1 MNLSVFVSIRSTCG
15 WFARAGGILAAVTL
29 SLAAPAA
36 IAQEAGVVTG
46 TVINAATQKVL
57 ERAVV
62 SVDGTNL
69 STFTL
74 PDGRFRLN
82 GVPAGEQRLVISYA
96 GLEDAT
102 LPVTVKAGESVGLEV
117 ALKAEDAV
125 LQLDTYTVSAE
136 PEGHAYAVQ
145 QQKNAETQ
153 RNVVSADVF
162 GVISD
167 ANPGEFL
174 KLMPG
179 LQMDYTG
186 VEPRTV
192 AIRGLEANLNLV
204 MINGNQ
210 AAAASSSSTN
220 RAFEF
225 DQTTIDNI
233 ESIEVFKAPV
243 PWMPAN
249 AIGGTVNMIT
259 RSAFLQKGR
268 RINATVN
275 MTGNSDNLSISRS
288 SGPNDVAE
296 RKIHPGGSF
305 TYSDSFMDGRLGVVF
320 SLSRVTVNGY
330 GGTAYNTYASN
341 TNGTYV
347 SQYRR
352 EDHQNF
358 TIRSGGSLNLDYK
371 VSDNTTAYLRSTF
384 NDHYYEFRNR
394 FLILNSGTPTAGATP
409 ERVVVTNGNSQ
420 QNMSFGDKNSASW
433 SVNPGVKHRWGDWTV
448 EYDAALSRATNHY
461 DYLPRM
467 FGGITVQNS
476 GIGYI
481 LEKDPRRANAV
492 TLTQTSGADI
502 YDLANYVPNTNSI
515 SIGKR
520 HSVDQITSGKIN
532 VRRDFAAR
540 FPFYLQGGFSYQL
553 QERNREN
560 PTKTWTYAGPDGVVG
575 TADDNTAAGAS
586 MMQFAEREYT
596 PNLWFGERAP
606 NAWISPFQLAKFY
619 EISPQAFVE
628 NIPNT
633 YNQAFRNTQTVS
645 EGIYGYYGMVNAKF
659 DRLNLLAGVRFE
671 TTYVDGEGTRQN
683 GTVNTGS
690 FPSPTSLADV
700 IARLSRTRASTSYSP
715 DPFKYLHLTYE
726 VAKNVQARA
735 SFTQAIAR
743 PNFGSI
749 IPGLTIGTNT
759 VSASNTALNPQYSDN
774 LDFSVEWYPSGTS
787 IVKAAWFSKDIT
799 DYLVNN
805 SSLIT
810 APIPEL
816 GIGQELVGFTLN
828 TTDNLGSAKI
838 EGFELE
844 GRYQLKFLPKAFGSL
859 EVFGNYTKLSKTEGT
874 FNAAAATTVYTSL
887 PNLAPEMW
895 NWGFGYDTPGR
906 RFYFTLKANY
916 VTDILLNLTTNEF
929 KDARTVYD
937 AEIRYKLS
945 PRYTLSLAGRKVTEA
960 EEGQHFADGRAT
972 RTGTGGG
979 TALTLTLSARY

>member
-1 MNLSVFVSIRSTCG
+1 MNMSPFGLSRAAFLRR
-15 WFARAGGILAAVTL
+15 ARVCCLGLAVVIGLLVPVAL
-29 SLAAPAA
+29 P
-36 IAQEAGVVTG
+36 AQETGIVAG
-46 TVINAATQKVL
+46 TVLNASTQKVL

-62 SVDGTNL
+62 SVEGTNL
-69 STFTL
+69 STLTL
-74 PDGRFRLN
+74 PDGRFRLA
-82 GVPAGEQRLVISYA
+82 GVPAGERKLLVSYA
-96 GLEDAT
+96 GLEDAVV
-102 LPVTVKAGESVGLEV
+102 PVSVAAGGTAVAEV
-117 ALKAEDAV
+117 SLKAADAV
-125 LQLDTYTVSAE
+125 LQLDTFTVAAE

-153 RNVVSADVF
+153 RNVVSAHVF

-179 LQMDYTG
+179 IQMDYTG
-186 VEPRTV
+186 VEPRGLMV
-192 AIRGLEANLNLV
+192 RGMETNLNLV

-249 AIGGTVNMIT
+249 AIGGTVNLIT

-275 MTGNSDNLSISRS
+275 LTGNSDNLSLARS
-288 SGPNDVAE
+288 SGPNDTAE
-296 RKIHPGGSF
+296 RKIHPGGSL
-305 TYSDSFMDGRLGVVF
+305 TYSDSFLDGRLGVVF
-320 SLSRVTVNGY
+320 SVSRVNVNGY
-330 GGTAYNTYASN
+330 GGTAYNTYTTN
-341 TNGTYV
+341 TSGTYV

-358 TIRSGGSLNLDYK
+358 TIRSGGSLNLDYR
-371 VSDNTTAYLRSTF
+371 VSDHTTAYLRTTF

-394 FLILNSGTPTAGATP
+394 FLILNTGTIVGAATP
-409 ERVVVTNGNSQ
+409 QRVETTGANAQ

-433 SVNPGVKHRWGDWTV
+433 TVNPGVKHRWGDWTV
-448 EYDAALSRATNHY
+448 DYDASLSRATNHY

-481 LEKDPRRANAV
+481 LEKDPARANAV
-492 TLTQTSGADI
+492 KVTQTGGADL
-502 YDLANYVPNTNSI
+502 YHLGNFVPTANSI

-520 HSVDQITSGKIN
+520 NSTDQITSGKVN
-532 VRRDFAAR
+532 VRREFQAR
-540 FPFYLQGGFSYQL
+540 FPFYLQGGFAYQL
-553 QERNREN
+553 QERDRQN
-560 PTKTWTYAGPDGVVG
+560 PSKTWTYAGPDGMVG
-575 TADDNTAAGAS
+575 TADDNTAAGANL
-586 MMQFAEREYT
+586 MQFAEREYT
-596 PNLWFGERAP
+596 PDIWFGERGP
-606 NAWISPFQLAKFY
+606 NAWVSPFQLANFQG
-619 EISPQAFVE
+619 IAPAAFVE
-628 NIPNT
+628 NVSNS
-633 YNQAFRNTQTVS
+633 YNQAFRNTQRIS
-645 EGIYGYYGMVNAKF
+645 EAIYAYYGAANAKF
-659 DRLNLLAGVRFE
+659 DRLNVLAGIRFE
-671 TTYVDGEGTRQN
+671 ETYVDGEGTRQT
-683 GTVNTGS
+683 GTITATT
-690 FPSPTSLADV
+690 PLADV
-700 IARLSRTRASTSYSP
+700 MARLTRTRASTSYSP
-715 DPFKYLHLTYE
+715 DPFKYVHLTYE
-726 VAKNVQARA
+726 VAKDVQARA
-735 SFTQAIAR
+735 SYTQAIAR
-743 PNFGSI
+743 PNFGTI

-759 VSASNTALNPQYSDN
+759 VSAANTALRPQFADN

-787 IVKAAWFSKDIT
+787 LVKAAWFSKDIA
-799 DYLVNN
+799 DYIVNN
-805 SSLIT
+805 SSLIS

-816 GIGQELVGFTLN
+816 DIGADLVGYTL
-828 TTDNLGSAKI
+828 TTTSNLGRAKI

-844 GRYQLKFLPKAFGSL
+844 GRYQLKFLPRSLGTL
-859 EVFGNYTKLSKTEGT
+859 EVFGNYTKLTKTEGT
-874 FNAAAATTVYTSL
+874 FNAATAATVYTAL

-906 RFYFTLKANY
+906 RFYFTLKANF
-916 VTDILLNLTTNEF
+916 VDDILLNLATNEF

-937 AEIRYKLS
+937 AELRYKLS
-945 PRYTLSLAGRKVTEA
+945 PRYTLSLAGRNVSEA